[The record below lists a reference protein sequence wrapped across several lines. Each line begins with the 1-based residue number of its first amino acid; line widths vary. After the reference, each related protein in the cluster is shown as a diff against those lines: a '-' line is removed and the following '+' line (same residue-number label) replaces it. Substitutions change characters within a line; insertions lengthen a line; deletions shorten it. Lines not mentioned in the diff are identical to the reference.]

1 VSPPSASAPEERARA
16 TIDAALDEAGWV
28 VQDRDMMNLAA
39 AKGVAVREFKLARG
53 HGFADYLLFV
63 DGRAVGVLEA
73 KPEGHT
79 LRGVEPQTAKYSA
92 GLPAN
97 LRPPVKPLPFLYISN
112 GAETL
117 FTNGLDPRPKS
128 RRVFHIHKPE
138 TIAEWLTADTLD
150 QWVKALHLE
159 GGGFYTSAD
168 ETRPSTLRGRI
179 STLPPLEREQAYT
192 GLYPN
197 QIEAITG
204 LERSLRKDKPRAL
217 IQMATGSGKT
227 RMAVTAIYRLIKLAG
242 ARRVLFLV
250 DRANLGEQAETE
262 FHSFRTPDDNR
273 KFNELY
279 TVQRLTTN
287 TIGASTKVAI
297 TTIQRLYSIL
307 RGEPD
312 FDPDL
317 EEGGAQVT
325 PGGVPASA
333 PLSVAYNPIVAPE
346 YFDVIFID
354 ECHRSIYS
362 VWGRVLEY
370 FDAYLVGLTATPAKH
385 TFGFFHQNLV
395 MEYPHE
401 RAVADGV
408 NVQFLVY
415 NIRTRITERGST
427 IEAGP
432 DTILRV
438 RSRSGERWHRPDE
451 DITYQ
456 GKDLDNSVM
465 APDQIR
471 LVVQTFRER
480 LRTEIFPERKEVPK
494 TLIFAKDDQ
503 HAEDIVEIIRD
514 EFGQGNEFCQKI
526 TYKTTGAKPATL
538 IQDFRARYMPRIAV
552 TVDMIATGTDI
563 RPVEIVMFMRS
574 VKSRVLF
581 EQMKGRGVRVIDR
594 DELRAVTPEALA
606 KTHYVVIDCVGVT
619 DGDLPDTQ
627 PLERRPCV
635 PLKKL
640 LESVASGS
648 TDADVLS
655 SVAARL
661 ATLDRECSVEEQ
673 RAIQQLSGGPRLTE
687 IAAAIVL
694 ALDPDAQ
701 VSKARD
707 VFGLDAAAEPTEAQI
722 AQAGEA
728 LARAAVAPLA
738 TRPELR
744 KKLLALRS
752 AHDQM
757 VDHLSRDE
765 LLAEKTGFSTE
776 ARDRALAMVSSFEQF
791 LAENKDEIDALQFFY
806 SMPHRDRLR
815 FRDIKALAEAIQ
827 APPRSW
833 TPDAL
838 WHAYELLAKD
848 KVRRAPGQRLLTDIV
863 SLVRFALQ
871 QKAELRPFADEVR
884 ERFDRWMAQQA
895 NKGRK
900 FTQQQVRWL
909 EMMRDHIATSLE
921 VEVDDFDYTP
931 FHEAGGLGTATKVF
945 GKELVGILK
954 ELNEVL
960 AA

>member
-1 VSPPSASAPEERARA
+1 MTPPRAGAPEERARV
-16 TIDAALDEAGWV
+16 TIDAALEAAGWV
-28 VQDRDMMNLAA
+28 VQDRDLMNLAA
-39 AKGVAVREFKLARG
+39 GKGVAVREFKLARG
-53 HGFADYLLFV
+53 HGYADYLLFV
-63 DGRAVGVLEA
+63 DGKAVGVLEA

-79 LRGVEPQTAKYSA
+79 LRGVEPQAAKYA
-92 GLPAN
+92 DGLPAT
-97 LRPPVKPLPFLYISN
+97 LRPPVKPLPFLYLSN

-117 FTNGLDPRPKS
+117 FTNLLDPRPKS
-128 RRVFHIHKPE
+128 RRVFHVHRPE

-150 QWVKALHLE
+150 QWVKALHGE
-159 GGGFYTSAD
+159 GSGYHTAAA
-168 ETRPSTLRGRI
+168 ETRPSSLRGRI
-179 STLPPLEREQAYT
+179 SALPPLEREQAYT

-262 FHSFRTPDDNR
+262 FQSFRTPDDNR
-273 KFNELY
+273 KFTELY
-279 TVQRLTTN
+279 TVQRLTAN

-307 RGEPD
+307 RGEAEL
-312 FDPDL
+312 DPDL
-317 EEGGAQVT
+317 EEGGAQLT
-325 PGGVPASA
+325 PGGLPASE
-333 PLSVAYNPIVAPE
+333 PLSVSYNPRVPPE
-346 YFDVIFID
+346 YFDVIFVD

-385 TFGFFHQNLV
+385 TFGFFNQNLV

-401 RAVADGV
+401 RAVAEGV
-408 NVQFLVY
+408 NVQFFVY

-456 GKDLDNSVM
+456 GKDLDNSVV

-471 LVVQTFRER
+471 LVVKTFKER

-514 EFGQGNEFCQKI
+514 EFGESNDFCQKI

-538 IQDFRARYMPRIAV
+538 IQEFRASYRPRIAV

-563 RPVEIVMFMRS
+563 RPMEIVMFMRS

-594 DELRAVTPEALA
+594 DELQAVTPEAVA
-606 KTHYVVIDCVGVT
+606 KTHFVVIDCVGVT

-627 PLERRPCV
+627 PLERRPSV
-635 PLKKL
+635 PLKRL
-640 LESVASGS
+640 LESVAAGS
-648 TDADVLS
+648 TDGDVLS

-661 ATLDRECSVEEQ
+661 ATLDRECNVEER
-673 RAIQQLSGGPRLTE
+673 RAIQALSGGPRLTE
-687 IAAAIVL
+687 IAASIVL
-694 ALDPDAQ
+694 ALDPLSSLSLPASPLLPVKSLGLHWTGIQRQGVKAQ
-701 VSKARD
+701 GRKERAFPFSVIPSCLFASLRLRVFALNSRFRDGIDLEARSSD
-707 VFGLDAAAEPTEAQI
+707 PAAEP
-722 AQAGEA
+722 
-728 LARAAVAPLA
+728 
-738 TRPELR
+738 
-744 KKLLALRS
+744 
-752 AHDQM
+752 
-757 VDHLSRDE
+757 
-765 LLAEKTGFSTE
+765 
-776 ARDRALAMVSSFEQF
+776 
-791 LAENKDEIDALQFFY
+791 
-806 SMPHRDRLR
+806 
-815 FRDIKALAEAIQ
+815 
-827 APPRSW
+827 
-833 TPDAL
+833 
-838 WHAYELLAKD
+838 
-848 KVRRAPGQRLLTDIV
+848 
-863 SLVRFALQ
+863 
-871 QKAELRPFADEVR
+871 
-884 ERFDRWMAQQA
+884 ERFDR
-895 NKGRK
+895 
-900 FTQQQVRWL
+900 
-909 EMMRDHIATSLE
+909 
-921 VEVDDFDYTP
+921 
-931 FHEAGGLGTATKVF
+931 EAGRTGRRGAPVPLPSPSSLPPCSFLSPSRFCPAEARSAPYYVQPRQTIALYHHGPPHLP
-945 GKELVGILK
+945 LVSSNRQRYQGARGAGRRPEHPQARSRKLTQTDF
-954 ELNEVL
+954 VL
-960 AA
+960 RPVPVIRQQPARTGPTRV